1 MLLGI
6 LQTGLQST
14 DHWTV
19 MFSISLSFLY
29 VVFYLILQF
38 FYLTS
43 KISFLLLSEILC
55 IVQEFVQFNRLLFLF
70 LKIFFQIRNYFILF
84 FLLFTSNSHLLLN
97 WFKFSFTWAE
107 TILKIFNLILVF
119 LNRILKSYFH
129 ILQVQQ
135 FSFLLFCLLLEKCSL
150 IFCFF

>member
-1 MLLGI
+1 
-6 LQTGLQST
+6 
-14 DHWTV
+14 

-43 KISFLLLSEILC
+43 EISFLLLSEILC

-97 WFKFSFTWAE
+97 WFKFPFTWTE
-107 TILKIFNLILVF
+107 TILKSFNLILVF